1 MSYLGLLFLKFPVVL
16 DLLPEPVNM
25 GLQILDLK
33 TNAIF
38 LLLVLLCTYPLVFA
52 FLIRTSSGFSGNV
65 LAKTP
70 LFSLVWGSSC
80 GLIHMAANLQI
91 GFGFGKREP
100 SNSCQCYQLQSLST
114 GINDFFFVSFHMFG
128 SNNFQPILT
137 RIEVISSPSVHLW
150 VKSGTR
156 IAAERLV
163 SNETE
168 MNSSTCQIIVHTTQ
182 LLLTGFLQRNVT
194 PYCVKVPS
202 HPIIDMC

>member
-1 MSYLGLLFLKFPVVL
+1 
-16 DLLPEPVNM
+16 
-25 GLQILDLK
+25 
-33 TNAIF
+33 
-38 LLLVLLCTYPLVFA
+38 
-52 FLIRTSSGFSGNV
+52 
-65 LAKTP
+65 
-70 LFSLVWGSSC
+70 
-80 GLIHMAANLQI
+80 
-91 GFGFGKREP
+91 
-100 SNSCQCYQLQSLST
+100 
-114 GINDFFFVSFHMFG
+114 MFG

-168 MNSSTCQIIVHTTQ
+168 MNSSACQIIVHTTQ